1 MLVFVLGFVFALEY
15 LFDDESSK
23 KKKTRG
29 RGRQAAKMF
38 AAKRGK

>member
-1 MLVFVLGFVFALEY
+1 MLVFVLGNVFALEY
-15 LFDDESSK
+15 LFDDEGSK

-29 RGRQAAKMF
+29 KGRQAAKMF